1 MAADARNHKP
11 HRQNTVESLY
21 SAPGNFVRPGE
32 ESAWKTFNN
41 SFWDNLAP
49 VGPVEAFL
57 VTELVRAAW
66 RIRRCNNV
74 EASLIDSL
82 SNPALD
88 PMLDSAT
95 SSTQTTLD
103 RARSQAERGFQHSLD
118 ELRRVQTERQFRNE
132 SFPAGTDLST
142 FGSASFKQIIPALR
156 APGTSKRATDEL
168 EKIQREIDKQ
178 AIFAK
183 QSAMPKPPASESA
196 TQPIAQPA
204 TQPATPRNAPC
215 PCGSGEKHK
224 RCCGKNAPPV
234 LGCQSAA
241 PLSKAA

>member
-21 SAPGNFVRPGE
+21 FAPGNFVRPGE
-32 ESAWKTFNN
+32 ESVWKTFNN
-41 SFWDNLAP
+41 SFWDSLAP

-74 EASLIDSL
+74 EAGFIESL

-95 SSTQTTLD
+95 SDTQNTLD
-103 RARSQAERGFQHSLD
+103 RARSQAERSLERSLA
-118 ELRRVQTERQFRNE
+118 ELRRIQTERQFRNE

-156 APGTSKRATDEL
+156 APGTSKRATDQL
-168 EKIQREIDKQ
+168 EKIQREIESQ
-178 AIFAK
+178 AAIAK
-183 QSAMPKPPASESA
+183 
-196 TQPIAQPA
+196 QPA
-204 TQPATPRNAPC
+204 TPRQSVAESAPQPITQLATPRNAPC

-234 LGCQSAA
+234 LGCQSAT

>member
-1 MAADARNHKP
+1 MATDARNHKP

-21 SAPGNFVRPGE
+21 FAPGNFVRPGE

-41 SFWDNLAP
+41 SFWDSLAP
-49 VGPVEAFL
+49 TGPVEAFL

-74 EASLIDSL
+74 EAGLIDSL

-95 SSTQTTLD
+95 SDTQNTLD

-132 SFPAGTDLST
+132 SFPAGTDLSA

-168 EKIQREIDKQ
+168 EKIQREIEKQ
-178 AIFAK
+178 AAIAK
-183 QSAMPKPPASESA
+183 QPATPQPPAVA
-196 TQPIAQPA
+196 HVPQPT

-234 LGCQSAA
+234 LGCQSDT
-241 PLSKAA
+241 PVSKAA

>member
-21 SAPGNFVRPGE
+21 FAPGNFVRPGE
-32 ESAWKTFNN
+32 EPVWKTFNA
-41 SFWDNLAP
+41 SFWDSLAP
-49 VGPVEAFL
+49 TGPVEAFL

-66 RIRRCNNV
+66 RIRRCNNI
-74 EASLIDSL
+74 EAGLIDSL

-95 SSTQTTLD
+95 SDTQNTLD
-103 RARSQAERGFQHSLD
+103 RARSQAERGFQHSLA

-168 EKIQREIDKQ
+168 EKIQRQIESQ
-178 AIFAK
+178 AAIAK
-183 QSAMPKPPASESA
+183 QPKPPAAEHA
-196 TQPIAQPA
+196 TQPI
-204 TQPATPRNAPC
+204 TEPATPRNAPC

-234 LGCQSAA
+234 LCS